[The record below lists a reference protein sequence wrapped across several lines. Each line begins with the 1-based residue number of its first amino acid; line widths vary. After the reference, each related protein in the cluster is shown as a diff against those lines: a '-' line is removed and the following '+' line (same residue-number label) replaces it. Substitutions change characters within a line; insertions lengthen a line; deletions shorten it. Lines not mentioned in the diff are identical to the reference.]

1 MARQLAEMSAHGLPR
16 DLRSLAMTT
25 GESVLK
31 EINFD
36 GIIGP
41 SHNYAGL
48 SLGNIAS
55 ASHKGEASHPRA
67 AALQGIAK
75 MRGNMERGLA
85 QGFLLPLPRPNYGLL
100 RDLAVGED
108 GDRALL
114 AAAWS
119 ASSMWTANAATVSPA
134 PDTADGRC
142 HLTPANLVTML
153 HRGQEWRDTQAQLK
167 IAFGDERHFAVHD
180 AVPPSFGD
188 EGAANHMRFCENH
201 GAPGVEVFVY
211 GRPGGR
217 FPARQHEQASRAV
230 ARLHGLDP
238 KRCVFIE
245 QSPAAIAAG
254 AFHNDV
260 VAVANEKVLFTHEKA
275 FADQIDAYEAIRAA
289 FPALH
294 VVEVPESAVSLE
306 EAIKTYLFNA
316 QLLTLPTGEMALIVP
331 DECRESASVWSWC
344 EHMLAS
350 NGPIRKVI
358 PVDVR
363 QSMAN
368 GGGPACLRLRVV
380 ADPATVDA
388 RFMLDEAKAERI
400 EAVIAQMWPETIQPD
415 EIGTEALAA
424 KVIEAREAL
433 LAVLSLDELA

>member
-1 MARQLAEMSAHGLPR
+1 M
-16 DLRSLAMTT
+16 LR
-25 GESVLK
+25 

-36 GIIGP
+36 GIVGP

-55 ASHKGEASHPRA
+55 ASHKGSASYPRA
-67 AALQGIAK
+67 AALQGVAK
-75 MRGNMERGLA
+75 MRANMERGLA
-85 QGFLLPLPRPNYGLL
+85 QGFLLPLPRPNFALL
-100 RDLAVGED
+100 DDLAVD
-108 GDRALL
+108 GTSDRALL

-167 IAFGDERHFAVHD
+167 LAFGDTRHFAVHD

-188 EGAANHMRFCENH
+188 EGAANHMRLCESH
-201 GAPGVEVFVY
+201 GQPGVEVFVY

-230 ARLHGLDP
+230 ARKHGLDP
-238 KRCVFIE
+238 ARCVFIE
-245 QSPAAIAAG
+245 QNPAAIEAG

-260 VAVANEKVLFTHEKA
+260 VAVANQTVLFTHEQA
-275 FADQIDAYEAIRAA
+275 FADRKDAYEAMHAA

-294 VVEVPESAVSLE
+294 VVEVPASAVSLE
-306 EAIKTYLFNA
+306 EAIRTYLFNA
-316 QLLTLPTGEMALIVP
+316 QLVSLPSGEMALVVP
-331 DECRESASVWSWC
+331 SECQESASVWAWC
-344 EHMLAS
+344 ERMLAS
-350 NGPIRKVI
+350 NGPIRQVI

-380 ADPATVDA
+380 ANPATVDA
-388 RFMLDEAKAERI
+388 RFLLDEAKAQRIESVIAQAWPERI
-400 EAVIAQMWPETIQPD
+400 EPE
-415 EIGTEALAA
+415 EIGSEKLA
-424 KVIEAREAL
+424 KTVIEAREAL

>member
-1 MARQLAEMSAHGLPR
+1 MAVQ
-16 DLRSLAMTT
+16 
-25 GESVLK
+25 

-36 GIIGP
+36 GIVGP

-55 ASHKGEASHPRA
+55 ASHKGDPSYPRA

-75 MRGNMERGLA
+75 MRGNMARGLA
-85 QGFLLPLPRPNYGLL
+85 QGFLLPLPRPNGELL
-100 RDLAVGED
+100 EQLAVDETAP
-108 GDRALL
+108 RQLL

-153 HRGQEWRDTQAQLK
+153 HRGQEWRDTQAQLR
-167 IAFGDERHFAVHD
+167 IAFGDQNHFKVHD
-180 AVPPSFGD
+180 AIPASFGD
-188 EGAANHMRFCENH
+188 EGAANHMRFCEGH
-201 GAPGVEVFVY
+201 GSAGVEVFVY

-238 KRCVFIE
+238 DKCLFIE
-245 QSPAAIAAG
+245 QNPEAIAAG

-260 VAVANEKVLFTHEKA
+260 VAVANERVLFTHERA
-275 FADQIDAYEAIRAA
+275 FADNAVACETIASA
-289 FPALH
+289 FPALQ

-316 QLLTLPTGEMALIVP
+316 QLLTLPTGEMALVVP
-331 DECRESASVWSWC
+331 EECRESAAVWSWC
-344 EHMLAS
+344 EAMLAS
-350 NGPIRKVI
+350 NGPIRQVI

-380 ADPATVDA
+380 ADPATVDPRFLLSDA
-388 RFMLDEAKAERI
+388 RAEQL
-400 EAVIAQMWPETIQPD
+400 EAVIARTWPEQIDPTD
-415 EIGTEALAA
+415 IGSASLARS
-424 KVIEAREAL
+424 VIEARRSL
-433 LAVLSLDELA
+433 LTVLSLDELA

>member
-1 MARQLAEMSAHGLPR
+1 MAHPLCNQFSHGLPR

-25 GESVLK
+25 GETVLK

-55 ASHKGEASHPRA
+55 ASHKGDASYPRA

-75 MRGNMERGLA
+75 MRGNMERGLV

-100 RDLAVGED
+100 RDLAVTED
-108 GDRALL
+108 TERALI
-114 AAAWS
+114 ATAWS

-167 IAFGDERHFAVHD
+167 IAFGNERHFAVHD

-188 EGAANHMRFCENH
+188 EGAANHMRFCESH
-201 GAPGVEVFVY
+201 DAPGVEVFVY

-238 KRCVFIE
+238 ACCVFVEQNPEAIE
-245 QSPAAIAAG
+245 AG

-260 VAVANEKVLFTHEKA
+260 VAVANETVLFAHERA
-275 FADQIDAYEAIRAA
+275 FAHREDAYGAIREA
-289 FPALH
+289 FPKLQL
-294 VVEVPESAVSLE
+294 VEVPESAVSLE

-316 QLLTLPTGEMALIVP
+316 QLLTLPSGDMALVVP
-331 DECRESASVWSWC
+331 SECQESASVWAWC
-344 EHMLAS
+344 EQMLAS
-350 NGPIRKVI
+350 NGPIRQVI

-388 RFMLDEAKAERI
+388 RFLLDDAKADRI
-400 EAVIAQMWPETIQPD
+400 ESVIAQMWPERIEPSD
-415 EIGTEALAA
+415 IGLESLT
-424 KVIEAREAL
+424 KTVIEAREAL
-433 LAVLSLDELA
+433 LTVLSLGELA